1 MAAQKAIKESYD
13 QYICVPEMIGY
24 NEWLSDKVLRKEHS
38 TNPKTYQIK
47 SNNLISVLLC

>member
-1 MAAQKAIKESYD
+1 MAAQKAIKERYD
-13 QYICVPEMIGY
+13 QYIFVPEMIGY